1 MKMRYIYFFF
11 ILLTVISCHNDEI
24 DRGNYG
30 ESDWVDSADVPKKPK
45 NSNSKTDYNIVKYKA
60 DLDTNVYIK
69 GFNLE
74 KTMNYNFSNNEIQD
88 EFKVIIKGF
97 KVYSANVEFTITTS
111 NGKQIYYDNFPVNGV
126 LSNAFDGEGEY
137 ATNTQKEEFLRKWI
151 VTFLSNESFLTPA
164 IMNERAFLA
173 EHSNKVIWDAIAS
186 DEKSVG
192 FVYSKKLSSQTEIAF
207 DKKLNKVVTY
217 YEY

>member
-1 MKMRYIYFFF
+1 MKKRLPFFAI
-11 ILLTVISCHNDEI
+11 ILTIISCHNDEI
-24 DRGNYG
+24 NRDNYG
-30 ESDWVDSADVPKKPK
+30 KGDWIDSTS
-45 NSNSKTDYNIVKYKA
+45 NTSNSKNSIKNEEYKVLKYKA

-74 KTMNYNFSNNEIQD
+74 KTMKYNFSNNEMPD

-97 KVYSANVEFTITTS
+97 KIYSSVIEFTITTS

-126 LSNAFDGEGEY
+126 LANAFDGDGEY

-164 IMNERAFLA
+164 IMTERVYFA
-173 EHSNKVIWDAIAS
+173 EHSNKVIWDAIAA

-192 FVYSKKLSSQTEIAF
+192 FVYSKKLSSQTEIAY